1 MMEKLEMA
9 VSEIELTLE
18 RSAKL
23 PITGVSLLHR
33 RKMIKCAY
41 VQATELLDKHRQQ
54 AVLVSQGQISQGV
67 KRKRWIMHAKNLP
80 IASSA
85 GFSTDD
91 VGRMEWF
98 ARCAGN
104 FLRDVESGCSLQHY
118 TFCNPIVRHLL
129 EGKTLMKPGCA
140 TIRSD
145 KMWMKL
151 GAANPDAPAHQH
163 ITDHVQPAEQD
174 GQPTIE
180 LILFGNIAQEL
191 IGAPVDSLI
200 ASGAGIDAFLPKR
213 IQHCKVNNLR
223 CVSVYHP
230 YQ

>member
-1 MMEKLEMA
+1 MTEMVCSAVVQETVSRGVSFVFGKREEKASQGHMMEKLEMA

-129 EGKTLMKPGCA
+129 EGKTLMKPGTERLHMA
-140 TIRSD
+140 YT
-145 KMWMKL
+145 
-151 GAANPDAPAHQH
+151 
-163 ITDHVQPAEQD
+163 
-174 GQPTIE
+174 
-180 LILFGNIAQEL
+180 F
-191 IGAPVDSLI
+191 
-200 ASGAGIDAFLPKR
+200 
-213 IQHCKVNNLR
+213 
-223 CVSVYHP
+223 
-230 YQ
+230 